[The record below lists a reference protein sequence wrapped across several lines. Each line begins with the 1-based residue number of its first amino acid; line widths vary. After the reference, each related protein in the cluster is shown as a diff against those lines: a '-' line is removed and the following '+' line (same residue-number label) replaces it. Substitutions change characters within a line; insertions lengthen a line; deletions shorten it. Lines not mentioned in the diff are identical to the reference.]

1 MCRSVPQTPVRRTLI
16 RTSSL
21 PTAGTGTS
29 SSHNPAS
36 ARTLTSAFIGSSL
49 PADLCPRPARCRA
62 DRLDCTAVTRRTADG
77 GYCDQGSP
85 GDDRTIHATTAFIDL
100 RSDTVT
106 PLTDAMRADGHDVH
120 ADRAARIGQGWAFGG
135 LRVHGAC
142 LRQTAAANQR
152 CP

>member
-49 PADLCPRPARCRA
+49 PADLCPPPARCRA
-62 DRLDCTAVTRRTADG
+62 DRPHCTAVTRPTADG
-77 GYCDQGSP
+77 GHCDQGSP
-85 GDDRTIHATTAFIDL
+85 AHDRTTPAPPPRTTRAPPAL
-100 RSDTVT
+100 SLPPPTTST
-106 PLTDAMRADGHDVH
+106 PL
-120 ADRAARIGQGWAFGG
+120 
-135 LRVHGAC
+135 
-142 LRQTAAANQR
+142 
-152 CP
+152 P